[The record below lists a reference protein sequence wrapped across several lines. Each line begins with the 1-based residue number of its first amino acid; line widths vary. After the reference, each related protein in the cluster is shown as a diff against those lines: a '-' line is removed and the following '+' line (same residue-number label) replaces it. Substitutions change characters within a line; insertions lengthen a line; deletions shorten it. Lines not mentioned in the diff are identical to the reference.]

1 MVVSDGRL
9 SMSEQEWQQF
19 AAATFATWK
28 PRTVEEFNAMVDLA
42 IARRRADDDAIEAA
56 LDVVALDAYKF
67 GPDGEVN
74 FPVNQRWLAYVK
86 VHGVAPTPEQLEEL
100 GAAPRRTGLTLV
112 SKG

>member
-1 MVVSDGRL
+1 MIVADGRI

-19 AAATFATWK
+19 AAATFATWR

-42 IARRRADDDAIEAA
+42 IARRRADEDAVEAA

-74 FPVNQRWLAYVK
+74 FPANQRWLAYVK
-86 VHGVAPTPEQLEEL
+86 VHGVAPTVEQQQAFD
-100 GAAPRRTGLTLV
+100 GAPRRAGLTLV
-112 SKG
+112 TKE

>member
-1 MVVSDGRL
+1 MVVSDGRI
-9 SMSEQEWQQF
+9 SMSEQEWRQF

-42 IARRRADDDAIEAA
+42 IARRRADDDAVEAA

-86 VHGVAPTPEQLEEL
+86 VHGVAPTPEQLN
-100 GAAPRRTGLTLV
+100 GFGDAPLRPGLTLV
-112 SKG
+112 SKS